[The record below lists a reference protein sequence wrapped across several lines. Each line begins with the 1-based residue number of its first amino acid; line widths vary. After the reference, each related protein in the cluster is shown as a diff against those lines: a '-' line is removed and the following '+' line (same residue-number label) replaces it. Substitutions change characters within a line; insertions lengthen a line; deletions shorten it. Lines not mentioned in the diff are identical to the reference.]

1 MHASIE
7 TMRKIVYA
15 FYDENFSFRDLVNQ
29 GKSIR
34 ASLTDCLIGNVDE
47 QDFHELFEA
56 MSDLVDLPQPVE
68 CGLARTTT

>member
-7 TMRKIVYA
+7 IMRKIVYA
-15 FYDENFSFRDLVNQ
+15 FYDENFSFRDLIKR
-29 GKSIR
+29 GESIR

-56 MSDLVDLPQPVE
+56 MADLVDLPQPVE
-68 CGLARTTT
+68 CGLAHATS